1 VTDWAPTPISTSFGA
16 EEIGWQAL
24 GPSIACAT
32 LATIVVASRWYTRYR
47 LARCIGVDDVIIL
60 FSMML
65 AWCMCAIVGVERNE
79 GLGVYKGNRD
89 IDAQHLAKLVIIN
102 NNLWAVAVNVT
113 KASILAQYLRLFSSR
128 STRFVCYFLLVL
140 LIPVL
145 CWSVFAGTFL
155 CTPVA
160 KLWKPHLPGHCMNPR
175 QYWLS
180 AAAINIGMDFTVL
193 LLPLPAI
200 TQLRLPR
207 KQKLCLILM
216 FLLGFFVC
224 VVSVVRLA
232 VVNFLE
238 SSGRLVESGIQAVIW
253 SVVEVNIGIICASL
267 IALKPLLLHFCP
279 RLLNDTSVPSH
290 CLRLP
295 EMQTM
300 TDEDATSGFCTNT
313 SSPIMPLAPCLQAA
327 RGKDH
332 QPSMTQRAGGSAIL
346 PAVLC

>member
-1 VTDWAPTPISTSFGA
+1 MCSWQTIYAIKTDQLLQT
-16 EEIGWQAL
+16 
-24 GPSIACAT
+24 
-32 LATIVVASRWYTRYR
+32 
-47 LARCIGVDDVIIL
+47 
-60 FSMML
+60 L
-65 AWCMCAIVGVERNE
+65 AWCMCAIVGKERNE
-79 GLGVYKGNRD
+79 GLGVYKDNRD

-128 STRFVCYFLLVL
+128 STRFVCYFLMFL
-140 LIPVL
+140 LIPVV

-155 CTPVA
+155 CSPVV

-207 KQKLCLILM
+207 KQKICLILM

-238 SSGRLVESGIQAVIW
+238 SSGRLVGKSNPPQPPELHI
-253 SVVEVNIGIICASL
+253 
-267 IALKPLLLHFCP
+267 KPSKL
-279 RLLNDTSVPSH
+279 TPSSRIRH
-290 CLRLP
+290 
-295 EMQTM
+295 
-300 TDEDATSGFCTNT
+300 
-313 SSPIMPLAPCLQAA
+313 
-327 RGKDH
+327 
-332 QPSMTQRAGGSAIL
+332 PSRNL
-346 PAVLC
+346 VRR

>member
-1 VTDWAPTPISTSFGA
+1 MASAGPIDSMRDTCYDCRCITLVYAISTRSVHRSGRCHHPLLDRMCS
-16 EEIGWQAL
+16 WQTTHA
-24 GPSIACAT
+24 IKT
-32 LATIVVASRWYTRYR
+32 DR
-47 LARCIGVDDVIIL
+47 LQQ
-60 FSMML
+60 ML

-238 SSGRLVESGIQAVIW
+238 SSGRLVGKSHSQNPNLPVLQTNTVIR
-253 SVVEVNIGIICASL
+253 IR
-267 IALKPLLLHFCP
+267 H
-279 RLLNDTSVPSH
+279 PSSNLVRRRSQH
-290 CLRLP
+290 RNHLRLAHRP
-295 EMQTM
+295 ET
-300 TDEDATSGFCTNT
+300 
-313 SSPIMPLAPCLQAA
+313 PLTAL
-327 RGKDH
+327 
-332 QPSMTQRAGGSAIL
+332 L
-346 PAVLC
+346 PAPAQRH

>member
-1 VTDWAPTPISTSFGA
+1 
-16 EEIGWQAL
+16 
-24 GPSIACAT
+24 
-32 LATIVVASRWYTRYR
+32 
-47 LARCIGVDDVIIL
+47 
-60 FSMML
+60 ML
-65 AWCMCAIVGVERNE
+65 AWCMCAIIGVERKD
-79 GLGVYKGNRD
+79 GLGVYKGNRT
-89 IDAQHLAKLVIIN
+89 INAQHLAKLVIIN

-160 KLWKPHLPGHCMNPR
+160 KLWKPQLPGHCMNAR

-207 KQKLCLILM
+207 KQKICLILI
-216 FLLGFFVC
+216 FLLGFLVC
-224 VVSVVRLA
+224 VVSVVRIT
-232 VVNFLE
+232 VVDYLE
-238 SSGRLVESGIQAVIW
+238 GSGRLVGKFHFHTHTCPNSQLTSPAESGIQAVIW
-253 SVVEVNIGIICASL
+253 SVVEVNIGMICASL

-313 SSPIMPLAPCLQAA
+313 SSPITPLAPCLQAA
-327 RGKDH
+327 RDKADRHH
-332 QPSMTQRAGGSAIL
+332 QPAMSQRSGVSAIL
-346 PAVLC
+346 PPVLHIESLGVSNVVAASRPGLGLGRRA